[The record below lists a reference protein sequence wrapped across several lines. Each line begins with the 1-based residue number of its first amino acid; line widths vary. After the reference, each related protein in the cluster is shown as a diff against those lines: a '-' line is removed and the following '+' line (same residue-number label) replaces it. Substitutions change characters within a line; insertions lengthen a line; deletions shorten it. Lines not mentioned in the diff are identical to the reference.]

1 MFIYYNKPCLDVCSS
16 AYFRDILSNNEETFT
31 FLNQFEKKKLVAG
44 VYKTDFTE
52 SFDTVFNPRILKV
65 ETKGIF

>member
-1 MFIYYNKPCLDVCSS
+1 MFDL
-16 AYFRDILSNNEETFT
+16 
-31 FLNQFEKKKLVAG
+31 KKKMVAG

>member
-1 MFIYYNKPCLDVCSS
+1 MRKLL
-16 AYFRDILSNNEETFT
+16 R
-31 FLNQFEKKKLVAG
+31 FLINLKKKLVAG